1 MPNYFGDLVLP
12 DTILGSVLADQ
23 IYGYGGNDV
32 LDGNTGANGDVIY
45 GGADNDRIFLKT
57 TTNNSA
63 LGATAFGGNGND
75 TVSRSIYK
83 DLIYGDLGA
92 DSLLGSSESDTMAG
106 TNQAGDI
113 GDAGDNIRGEAGNDV
128 LYGNTGNNQ
137 LQGGLGNDTIYGGQN
152 EDNLVGDQGNDQ
164 LWGDLG
170 NDALRGLAGS
180 DVMTGGSG
188 NDTFHIP
195 APLQNVGDLD
205 VIKDFAGDLTTN
217 IIDSLNIAP
226 QAGVDFEARGFN
238 GHMYVKAISATQQ
251 VDFLIV
257 EGRANLVDIFNAAY
271 RTSNLGADEN
281 PELAAESPLD
291 ALFPIPEPSPDGTP
305 TPLEIMQEAVE
316 ALKAGKPIPESNP
329 LHDKVLSASVDEAI
343 NTLQTQIDD
352 ILGAPQG
359 LEILKNSVNRT
370 LPEGTIDPLTGS
382 PVVVDKPLKI
392 YTPEQI
398 AEMDKILETQEE
410 GVYFDGEEYIP
421 IQRGWRIPAPDFQ
434 GQPSISYGGLIF
446 TNPEFDPYYEAALT
460 GADSPTFD
468 VSLI

>member
-1 MPNYFGDLVLP
+1 MTNYFGNDLP
-12 DTILGSVLADQ
+12 NNILGSVLADQ
-23 IYGYGGNDV
+23 IYGYAGNDT

-45 GGADNDRIFLKT
+45 GGGDNDRLFLST

-63 LGATAFGGNGND
+63 LGATAFGENGND
-75 TVSRSIYK
+75 TVSGSIYK

-92 DSLLGSSESDTMAG
+92 DSLLGSSESDTIAG
-106 TNQAGDI
+106 TNQAGDT
-113 GDAGDNIRGEAGNDV
+113 GDAGDNIRGEAGNDI
-128 LYGNTGNNQ
+128 LYGNTGNDQ

-152 EDNLVGDQGNDQ
+152 EDNLVGDGGNDR
-164 LWGDLG
+164 LFGDLG

-180 DVMTGGSG
+180 DIMTGGSG

-205 VIKDFAGDLTTN
+205 VITDFAGDLTTN

-226 QAGVDFEARGFN
+226 QAGVDFEARGLN
-238 GHMYVKAISATQQ
+238 GDMYVKAISATQQ

-257 EGRANLVDIFNAAY
+257 QGRANLVGAFNAAY
-271 RTSNLGADEN
+271 RMSNPGTDEN

-291 ALFPIPEPSPDGTP
+291 ALYPIPEPSPDGTP
-305 TPLEIMQEAVE
+305 TPLEVMQEAVE

-329 LHDKVLSASVDEAI
+329 FSGQPISIES
-343 NTLQTQIDD
+343 LQTQIDD

-392 YTPEQI
+392 YTPEQL
-398 AEMDKILETQEE
+398 AEIDKILETQEE
-410 GVYFDGEEYIP
+410 GIYFDGEEYIP
-421 IQRGWRIPAPDFQ
+421 IQRGWRITAPDFQ

-446 TNPEFDPYYEAALT
+446 TNPDFDPYYEYAIT